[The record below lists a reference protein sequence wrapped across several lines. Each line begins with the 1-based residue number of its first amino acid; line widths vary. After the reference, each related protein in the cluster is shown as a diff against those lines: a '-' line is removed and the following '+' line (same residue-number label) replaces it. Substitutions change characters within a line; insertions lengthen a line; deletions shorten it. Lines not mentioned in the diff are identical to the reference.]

1 MVPRTLPPMA
11 RHGGDDLGRIQVP
24 AAERDR
30 IIVELR
36 RKGWTHARIGKAVGM
51 SPNGVSASLTRIRE
65 GRPGRAPR

>member
-1 MVPRTLPPMA
+1 MV
-11 RHGGDDLGRIQVP
+11 RHGGDDLGRIQVS
-24 AAERDR
+24 ASERDR

-36 RKGWTHARIGKAVGM
+36 RKGWTYKRIARAVGM

>member
-1 MVPRTLPPMA
+1 MV
-11 RHGGDDLGRIQVP
+11 RHGGDDMGLIQVS

-36 RKGWTHARIGKAVGM
+36 RKGWTYKRIGKAVGM
-51 SPNGVSASLTRIRE
+51 SPTGVSESLTRIRQ